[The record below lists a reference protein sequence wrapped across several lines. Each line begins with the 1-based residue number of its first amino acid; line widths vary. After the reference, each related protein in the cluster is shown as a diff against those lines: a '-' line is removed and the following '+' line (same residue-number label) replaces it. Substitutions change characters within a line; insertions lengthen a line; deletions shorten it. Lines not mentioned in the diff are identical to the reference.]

1 MKDTNAERVARKA
14 KRWLEDRIVEDVPDR
29 LASCEF
35 GCRNQQGR
43 MGEWE
48 RCQRRLRDVQDR
60 RSWKATH
67 P

>member
-14 KRWLEDRIVEDVPDR
+14 KRWFEDRIVEDVPDR
-29 LASCEF
+29 LASSIAC
-35 GCRNQQGR
+35 CNQQGR

-48 RCQRRLRDVQDR
+48 PCQRRLQDVQDR